1 MPISAEQINKL
12 QALQKAVNQLNK
24 LEKKTKIQESVL
36 EYAKFQMPDYQTPQ
50 HIQLLADKLEAVE
63 RGKVKRLAIF
73 MPPRHGKSQLTS
85 QFFPAWFLGRNP
97 DKYVIATTYAQDLA
111 DDFGRS
117 VRNQIQ
123 DEDFQNIF
131 ENCNL
136 SRDSSSVRRFHTT
149 GGGVYYAVGAGGAIT
164 GRGAHLL
171 LIDDPIKGRE
181 DADSEAMRSN
191 LTDWYRSTAYSRLQP
206 GGAIILIQT
215 RWHED
220 DLAGWILRETTHE
233 PWEIVELPAILD
245 EKASKILKRPKG
257 EALWPQAYSKD
268 RLDEIRKTAGSREWN
283 SLYMQ
288 RPSAEEGNIIKRQ
301 WWMPWEEENPPE
313 CSYILQS
320 WDTAYTTKQT
330 SDYSAVTTW
339 GIFEKN
345 DIQHAILLS
354 ARRERWAFP
363 ELKSEAIQLYND
375 FSPDVV
381 LIEAKASGWSL
392 IQELQRAG
400 IPITPFNPRRADKK
414 TRAHSVTPLFEAGR
428 VWYPPSK
435 WWAEDVVNQCAQF
448 PSSNYDDLVD
458 STTQALIRLR
468 QGFFVEHPQD
478 IPTEQS
484 KPTGSYW

>member
-63 RGKVKRLAIF
+63 RDEVKRLAIF

-268 RLDEIRKTAGSREWN
+268 RLDEIRKTAGSREWY
-283 SLYMQ
+283 SL
-288 RPSAEEGNIIKRQ
+288 
-301 WWMPWEEENPPE
+301 
-313 CSYILQS
+313 
-320 WDTAYTTKQT
+320 
-330 SDYSAVTTW
+330 
-339 GIFEKN
+339 
-345 DIQHAILLS
+345 
-354 ARRERWAFP
+354 
-363 ELKSEAIQLYND
+363 
-375 FSPDVV
+375 
-381 LIEAKASGWSL
+381 
-392 IQELQRAG
+392 
-400 IPITPFNPRRADKK
+400 
-414 TRAHSVTPLFEAGR
+414 
-428 VWYPPSK
+428 
-435 WWAEDVVNQCAQF
+435 
-448 PSSNYDDLVD
+448 
-458 STTQALIRLR
+458 
-468 QGFFVEHPQD
+468 
-478 IPTEQS
+478 
-484 KPTGSYW
+484 

>member
-63 RGKVKRLAIF
+63 RGETKRLAIF

-191 LTDWYRSTAYSRLQP
+191 LTDWYS
-206 GGAIILIQT
+206 
-215 RWHED
+215 
-220 DLAGWILRETTHE
+220 
-233 PWEIVELPAILD
+233 
-245 EKASKILKRPKG
+245 
-257 EALWPQAYSKD
+257 
-268 RLDEIRKTAGSREWN
+268 N
-283 SLYMQ
+283 SNKM
-288 RPSAEEGNIIKRQ
+288 A
-301 WWMPWEEENPPE
+301 
-313 CSYILQS
+313 
-320 WDTAYTTKQT
+320 
-330 SDYSAVTTW
+330 
-339 GIFEKN
+339 
-345 DIQHAILLS
+345 
-354 ARRERWAFP
+354 
-363 ELKSEAIQLYND
+363 
-375 FSPDVV
+375 
-381 LIEAKASGWSL
+381 
-392 IQELQRAG
+392 
-400 IPITPFNPRRADKK
+400 
-414 TRAHSVTPLFEAGR
+414 
-428 VWYPPSK
+428 
-435 WWAEDVVNQCAQF
+435 
-448 PSSNYDDLVD
+448 
-458 STTQALIRLR
+458 
-468 QGFFVEHPQD
+468 
-478 IPTEQS
+478 
-484 KPTGSYW
+484 